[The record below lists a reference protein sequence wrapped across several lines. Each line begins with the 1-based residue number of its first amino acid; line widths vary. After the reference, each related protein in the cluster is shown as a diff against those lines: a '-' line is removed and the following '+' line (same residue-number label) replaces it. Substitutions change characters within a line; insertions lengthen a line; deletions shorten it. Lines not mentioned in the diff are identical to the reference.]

1 MHLKLRHPRSSQDR
15 STCTNIDR
23 WVGKLLILL
32 TLIPVTAFAKDAVIA
47 EATKAT
53 VGQPAPDFKL
63 VDTSGKIH
71 TLKQYRGKVVVL
83 EWFNPDCPFVK
94 VAHREGKLGARGKA
108 LQAGGGVWLA
118 INSGAVG
125 MQGHGKARNQQAKTT
140 YGLTY
145 PILLDESGLVGK
157 TYMAERTP
165 HIYVIDSQGKLVY
178 AGALDST
185 GGAGYEKSEFTDYLK
200 QALDAVAKQAPVP
213 VSSTKAWG
221 CSVKYQR

>member
-1 MHLKLRHPRSSQDR
+1 MQITVSHPRFSQAR
-15 STCTNIDR
+15 LTRAHKQR
-23 WVGKLLILL
+23 WTYTLLVMLL
-32 TLIPVTAFAKDAVIA
+32 LSPSVSFAKDAVIA

-63 VDTSGKIH
+63 VDTSGKTH

-94 VAHREGKLGARGKA
+94 VAHREGKLGARGQA
-108 LQAGGGVWLA
+108 LQSAGGVWLA
-118 INSGAVG
+118 INSGAPG
-125 MQGHGKARNQQAKTT
+125 MQGHGKTRNQTAKTT

-157 TYMAERTP
+157 AYRAERTP
-165 HIYVIDSQGKLVY
+165 HIYVIDPEGSLVY
-178 AGALDST
+178 AGALDNT
-185 GGAGYEKSEFTDYLK
+185 RGAGYGKSGYVDYLK
-200 QALDAVAKQAPVP
+200 QALDAVANKAAVP
-213 VSSTKAWG
+213 VANTKAWG